1 MIRAMA
7 PQTPYSA
14 DLGDRD
20 PIEAIRETL
29 ESFDRLSRWPD
40 ADFERSYAAGKWS
53 ARQVLVHLAQM
64 ELAFGTRARLALTT
78 PNYVAQSFDQ
88 DRWMARE
95 SRLGGRAALA
105 ALVATG
111 TMNVELFAS
120 LSPADRQATF
130 AHPEYGAISID
141 WLIHQ
146 TAGHQIHHL
155 RQLESIGRR

>member
-7 PQTPYSA
+7 PQTPYSP

-20 PIEAIRETL
+20 PIEAIRATL
-29 ESFDRLSRWPD
+29 GLFRAFSSWSGP
-40 ADFERSYAAGKWS
+40 DFERAYAPGKWS

-64 ELAFGTRARLALTT
+64 ELAFGSRARLALTT
-78 PNYVAQSFDQ
+78 PNYIAQSFDQ

-95 SRLGGRAALA
+95 SALGGREALD
-105 ALVATG
+105 ALLAVG
-111 TMNVELFAS
+111 TMNAALFAS
-120 LSPADRQATF
+120 LSAADRQTTF
-130 AHPEYGAISID
+130 THPEYGAISID

-155 RQLESIGRR
+155 RQLASIGTR

>member
-1 MIRAMA
+1 MI
-7 PQTPYSA
+7 PQTPYSP
-14 DLGDRD
+14 DLGNRD

-29 ESFDRLSRWPD
+29 GSFSELSRWSD

-78 PNYVAQSFDQ
+78 PNYMAQSFDQ

-95 SRLGGRAALA
+95 SKLGGREALA
-105 ALVATG
+105 ALVGAG
-111 TMNVELFAS
+111 TMNAELFAS
-120 LSPADRQATF
+120 LSAADRQATF
-130 AHPEYGAISID
+130 THPEYGAISID

>member
-1 MIRAMA
+1 M
-7 PQTPYSA
+7 QTPYSA

-20 PIEAIRETL
+20 PIAAIRDTL
-29 ESFDRLSRWPD
+29 GRFRGFSSWSDG
-40 ADFERSYAAGKWS
+40 DFERAYAPGKWS

-78 PNYVAQSFDQ
+78 PGYVAQSFDQ

-95 SRLGGRAALA
+95 SRLDGREALA
-105 ALVATG
+105 ALVGAG
-111 TMNVELFAS
+111 TMNAAFFAS
-120 LSPADRQATF
+120 LSTADRQTTF
-130 AHPEYGAISID
+130 THPEYGAISID

-155 RQLESIGRR
+155 RQLESIGR

>member
-1 MIRAMA
+1 MRRMA

-14 DLGDRD
+14 ALGDRD
-20 PIEAIRETL
+20 PIAAIREAL
-29 ESFDRLSRWPD
+29 ASFGELSRWSD

-78 PNYVAQSFDQ
+78 PNYMAQSFDQ

-95 SRLGGRAALA
+95 STLGGREALA
-105 ALVATG
+105 ALVGAG
-111 TMNVELFAS
+111 TMNAEFFAS
-120 LSPADRQATF
+120 LSPVDRQTTF
-130 AHPEYGAISID
+130 THPEYGAISID

>member
-1 MIRAMA
+1 M
-7 PQTPYSA
+7 QTPYSI

-20 PIEAIRETL
+20 PIAAIRETL
-29 ESFDRLSRWPD
+29 TSFGAFSRWSD

-78 PNYVAQSFDQ
+78 PNYTAQSFDQ

-95 SRLGGRAALA
+95 SALGGREALA
-105 ALVATG
+105 ALVGAG
-111 TMNVELFAS
+111 TMNAELFAS
-120 LSPADRQATF
+120 LSPVDRQTTF
-130 AHPEYGAISID
+130 THPEYGAISID
-141 WLIHQ
+141 WLVHQ

-155 RQLESIGRR
+155 RQLESIARR

>member
-1 MIRAMA
+1 M
-7 PQTPYSA
+7 QTPYSI

-20 PIEAIRETL
+20 PIAAIRETL
-29 ESFDRLSRWPD
+29 ASFGAFSRWSD

-78 PNYVAQSFDQ
+78 PNYTAQSFDQ

-95 SRLGGRAALA
+95 SALGGREALA
-105 ALVATG
+105 ALVGAG
-111 TMNVELFAS
+111 TMNAELFAS
-120 LSPADRQATF
+120 LSPVDRQTTF
-130 AHPEYGAISID
+130 THPEYGAISID

-155 RQLESIGRR
+155 HQLESIRGR